1 MIILEV
7 TLLILL
13 FCLFAKIAWANEVK
27 TGDWAKYKVMKSDDT
42 PPRITHIEMSI
53 LCSEVVDEK
62 RYLWWQL
69 TAFENERIRYTIK
82 LLVENLN
89 FLSSGNSELNADRY
103 LFHETGKQ
111 PLEYMNIHTGKALLP
126 DIHFVANFLPHV
138 EHPDEGGAASADEE
152 FPIFQRGHYL
162 GHPIQLVE
170 KGHKPVDRIPTAKK
184 LFLDPELTI
193 GTGRNFHDED
203 GERLYYPG
211 QSRIIRDNPE
221 YTYVK
226 FVEEDY
232 HELIHEVGMNLFT
245 ISSDQRQYVLDEPV
259 FFVSNIDDANIP
271 ELLYRS
277 NYKGLVQFMDEPVYL
292 AMFAS
297 RSGSRSNRAK
307 PDDFVLRSHQ
317 DLTETKT
324 PVEAADKVV
333 SQIRERFLVDG
344 SYGSRRLNAILKQKG
359 YDFGDL
365 EIVQDN
371 FPVWETAASGA
382 WYEFKAGL
390 PGYVFEGRYQPK
402 TFSKRI
408 KETFDVDFPDTTD
421 ACIAFH
427 FAWYRGAARHFGGSW
442 GVAIY
447 GQMDLDVAPL
457 IFPLEY
463 EQGAEYLWFWTS
475 DHGHNV
481 PYAEQKEHTK
491 RFREYQKEHP
501 RIYPSWPLIEQAEV
515 AIALPYGYQL
525 DDYVMR
531 WQCLWNNPKH
541 LGLDMK
547 NSSGVTY
554 REVLKVAL
562 LEICTQL
569 QHGNLFDL
577 VYWGD
582 SEIAGYKKVRM
593 IMENA
598 KACEG

>member
-1 MIILEV
+1 MIILEF

-13 FCLFAKIAWANEVK
+13 FCLFANIAWANEVK
-27 TGDWAKYKVMKSDDT
+27 TGDWAKYKVMKNEDT
-42 PPRITHIEMSI
+42 PPRITHIEMSV

-62 RYLWWQL
+62 TYFWWQL

-82 LLVENLN
+82 LLVDNLN

-103 LFHETGKQ
+103 LFYEIGKQ
-111 PLEYMNIHTGKALLP
+111 PLEYVNIHTGKALLP
-126 DIHFVANFLPHV
+126 EIHFVANFLPHV
-138 EHPDEGGAASADEE
+138 ASTDEE
-152 FPIFQRGHYL
+152 FPLFQRGHYL

-170 KGHKPVDRIPTAKK
+170 KGRNPVDRIPTAKK
-184 LFLDPELTI
+184 LSLDPELTI
-193 GTGRNFHDED
+193 GTGRNFHDAD
-203 GERLYYPG
+203 GKRLYYPG
-211 QSRIIRDNPE
+211 QPAPEGNPE

-232 HELIHEVGMNLFT
+232 HELIHEVGMNFFT
-245 ISSDQRQYVLDEPV
+245 ISPDQRQYVLDEPV
-259 FFVSNIDDANIP
+259 FFVSNIDDTNIP

-292 AMFAS
+292 AMA
-297 RSGSRSNRAK
+297 
-307 PDDFVLRSHQ
+307 HQ

-333 SQIRERFLVDG
+333 YQIRERFLADG
-344 SYGSRRLNAILKQKG
+344 SYGSRRLNALLKQEG
-359 YDFGDL
+359 YNFGDV

-390 PGYVFEGRYQPK
+390 PGYVFEGRYQPRA
-402 TFSKRI
+402 FSQRI
-408 KETFDVDFPDTTD
+408 KQTFDVDFPDTTD

-501 RIYPSWPLIEQAEV
+501 RIYPSRPLIEQAEV

-531 WQCLWNNPKH
+531 WQCLWNNPEH

-598 KACEG
+598 KACEV

>member
-1 MIILEV
+1 MIILEF

-13 FCLFAKIAWANEVK
+13 FCLFANIAWANEVK
-27 TGDWAKYKVMKSDDT
+27 TGDWAKYKVMKNEDT
-42 PPRITHIEMSI
+42 PPRITHIEMSV

-62 RYLWWQL
+62 TYFWWQL

-82 LLVENLN
+82 LLVDNLN

-103 LFHETGKQ
+103 LFYEIGKQ
-111 PLEYMNIHTGKALLP
+111 PLEYVNIHTGKALLP
-126 DIHFVANFLPHV
+126 EIHFVANFLPHV
-138 EHPDEGGAASADEE
+138 ASTDEE
-152 FPIFQRGHYL
+152 FPLFQRGHYL

-170 KGHKPVDRIPTAKK
+170 KGRNPVDRIPTAKK
-184 LFLDPELTI
+184 LSLDPELTI
-193 GTGRNFHDED
+193 GTGRNFHDAD
-203 GERLYYPG
+203 GKRLYYPG
-211 QSRIIRDNPE
+211 QPAPEGNPE

-232 HELIHEVGMNLFT
+232 HELIHEVGMNFFT
-245 ISSDQRQYVLDEPV
+245 ISPDQRQYVLDEPV
-259 FFVSNIDDANIP
+259 FFVSNIDDTNIP

-292 AMFAS
+292 AMA
-297 RSGSRSNRAK
+297 
-307 PDDFVLRSHQ
+307 HQ

-333 SQIRERFLVDG
+333 YQIRERFLADG
-344 SYGSRRLNAILKQKG
+344 SYGSRRLNALLKQEG
-359 YDFGDL
+359 YNFGDV

-390 PGYVFEGRYQPK
+390 PGYVFEGRYQPRA
-402 TFSKRI
+402 FSQRI
-408 KETFDVDFPDTTD
+408 KQTFDVDFPDTTD

-501 RIYPSWPLIEQAEV
+501 RIYPSRPLIEQAEV

-582 SEIAGYKKVRM
+582 GEIAGYKKVRM

>member
-1 MIILEV
+1 MIILEF

-13 FCLFAKIAWANEVK
+13 FCLFANIAWANEVK
-27 TGDWAKYKVMKSDDT
+27 TGDWAKYKVMKNEDT
-42 PPRITHIEMSI
+42 PPRITHIEMSV

-62 RYLWWQL
+62 TYFWWQL

-82 LLVENLN
+82 LLVDNLN

-103 LFHETGKQ
+103 LFYEIGKQ
-111 PLEYMNIHTGKALLP
+111 PLEYVNIHTGKALLP
-126 DIHFVANFLPHV
+126 EIHFVANFLPHV
-138 EHPDEGGAASADEE
+138 ASTDEE
-152 FPIFQRGHYL
+152 FPLFQRGHYL

-170 KGHKPVDRIPTAKK
+170 KGRNPVDRIPTAKK
-184 LFLDPELTI
+184 LSLDPELTI
-193 GTGRNFHDED
+193 GTGRNFHDAD
-203 GERLYYPG
+203 GKRLYYPG
-211 QSRIIRDNPE
+211 QPAPEGNPE

-232 HELIHEVGMNLFT
+232 HELIHEVGMNFFT
-245 ISSDQRQYVLDEPV
+245 ISPDQRQYVLDEPV

-292 AMFAS
+292 AMA
-297 RSGSRSNRAK
+297 
-307 PDDFVLRSHQ
+307 HQ

-333 SQIRERFLVDG
+333 YQIRERFLADG
-344 SYGSRRLNAILKQKG
+344 SYGSRRLNALLKQEG
-359 YDFGDL
+359 YNFGDV

-598 KACEG
+598 KACEV